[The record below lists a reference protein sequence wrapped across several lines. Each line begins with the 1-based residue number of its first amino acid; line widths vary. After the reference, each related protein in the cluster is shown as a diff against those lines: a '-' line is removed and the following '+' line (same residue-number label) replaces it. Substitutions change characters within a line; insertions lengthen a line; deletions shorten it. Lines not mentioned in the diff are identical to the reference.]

1 MNEAPRL
8 LRSLDSGQL
17 SSKNP
22 LQHKAKNKV
31 VNGEL
36 LLSETSVGY
45 REVSTWICVISHVV
59 NLAEASCRFHQD
71 VAYPQRETQNPE
83 TNLTLL

>member
-8 LRSLDSGQL
+8 SRPLDFGQL
-17 SSKNP
+17 SSNNP
-22 LQHKAKNKV
+22 LKHKAKNKV

-45 REVSTWICVISHVV
+45 WEVSTWIYVITHVV
-59 NLAEASCRFHQD
+59 NPAEASCLFHQD
-71 VAYPQRETQNPE
+71 VDFPQHETQNPE
-83 TNLTLL
+83 SSLTLL